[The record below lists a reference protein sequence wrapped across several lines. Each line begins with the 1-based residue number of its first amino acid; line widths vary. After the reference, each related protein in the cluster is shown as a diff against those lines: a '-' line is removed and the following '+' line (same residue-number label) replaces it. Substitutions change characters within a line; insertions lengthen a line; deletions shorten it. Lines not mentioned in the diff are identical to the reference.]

1 MNYLTSMLVMLS
13 GESTV
18 MVQEL
23 AENPDLIALIKADT
37 DYEELLDYI
46 NENY

>member
-1 MNYLTSMLVMLS
+1 MNETLLTLS

-23 AENPDLIALIKADT
+23 AENPDLIALIKQGKTYD
-37 DYEELLDYI
+37 ELLEWVL
-46 NENY
+46 ENY